1 MISPRRVGVSSRA
14 VSTEHHYRSNLRDT
28 FFNLF
33 EFLDTGRSSLG
44 HAPFDALDE
53 QTARE
58 SLKAIEKVCVSE
70 VAASFGDADRHPAH
84 MTDDGRV
91 VLPESLQRSL
101 KAFYEGDWHRF
112 SLPQSMGGV
121 GAPPSLAWASYEMV
135 SGANGAA
142 SFFLAGPMMV
152 RSIDRLTTD
161 SQRGRYLPQ
170 MIDRGWNTAMVLT
183 EPDAGSDVG
192 AARARAVHVKGD
204 EWHIEGVKRFIT
216 NGDYEGPENI
226 VHIVLARPDGGPVG
240 TKGLSMFLV
249 PKIWVEEDGSLGARN
264 GWSVTRLEKKMGIR
278 SSVTCEVHYGE
289 EKPCRALL
297 VGERHDGIRQM
308 FHIIEEARMAIGV
321 KSMGTLS
328 TAYLNA
334 LAYTKERVQGPDL
347 LRATDKNAPRV
358 QIIKHPDVRR
368 MLMSQKAY
376 AEAMRALILWTASIQ
391 DQVEILGGHS
401 DKRAAELDALNDL
414 LLPLVKGWSSE
425 ATTAQLQ
432 LSLQCLG
439 GSGYCDDYPMEQYIR
454 DQKIDTLYE
463 GTTHIQALDLFF
475 RKVARDGG
483 ATLQRLLGQVRASLE
498 GELSVPALAKE
509 HAALTKALADVEGIF
524 MAMLAKVGE
533 SLYHAGLQ
541 GNRVLFALGE
551 LVSGWLVLRH
561 AALAL
566 TKRDGASETDRAY
579 YDGKVA
585 TARWWAANV
594 LPGIGHARE
603 LIEAS
608 TLDLMDVSDDAF

>member
-1 MISPRRVGVSSRA
+1 M
-14 VSTEHHYRSNLRDT
+14 STEHHYRSNLRDT

-33 EFLDTGRSSLG
+33 EFLDTGRNSLG

-58 SLKAIEKVCVSE
+58 SLKAIEKICATE

-101 KAFYEGDWHRF
+101 RAFYEGDWHRF

-161 SQRGRYLPQ
+161 AQRGRYIPQ

-192 AARARAVHVKGD
+192 AARARAVHVKDD

-249 PKIWVEEDGSLGARN
+249 PKYWVEKDGSLGRRN

-289 EKPCRALL
+289 SPAARCSWASATTGS
-297 VGERHDGIRQM
+297 VQM
-308 FHIIEEARMAIGV
+308 FHIIEGDRMAIGV
-321 KSMGTLS
+321 KSMGRSRRPTS
-328 TAYLNA
+328 RP
-334 LAYTKERVQGPDL
+334 RVHEGPHSGT
-347 LRATDKNAPRV
+347 RPAARTDKNAPRV
-358 QIIKHPDVRR
+358 QIIKHPRR
-368 MLMSQKAY
+368 AP
-376 AEAMRALILWTASIQ
+376 RAHEPEGLRRGDARAHPLDRVDSGPGR
-391 DQVEILGGHS
+391 DPGGHS
-401 DKRAAELDALNDL
+401 DKRAAELDALNDISAPAREGVVVGGDDGFL
-414 LLPLVKGWSSE
+414 SSR
-425 ATTAQLQ
+425 
-432 LSLQCLG
+432 LQCLG

-483 ATLQRLLGQVRASLE
+483 ATLQKLLGQVRASLE

-524 MAMLAKVGE
+524 MAMLGKVGE